1 MLLAA
6 TRLIAMHKNSGKSI
20 GQCLKA
26 RTDYARDKDKTDDER
41 YVSEYACNAEIVD
54 KEFAADRATYFNNG
68 GKEYKGEIIAY
79 QIRQS
84 FKPGEV
90 TPELANRIGYETA
103 LRFTRGEHAFICCT
117 HVDKEHIHNHIIYN
131 SVNLHCDKK
140 FRDSWFCGIGLR
152 HLSDV
157 ICLEH
162 GLSVIEPYKHR
173 GTKPKYEKSYRQNI
187 RDSIDKAVA
196 ENPKTF
202 GDLLSALVKE
212 GYELKRGKHLA
223 IRGLGRK
230 NFVRF
235 KSLGQNYSTDYLT
248 KIIEGEGQIK
258 AEKPERHFDLLID
271 IQEKL
276 RQGKGKGYAR
286 WGQRFN
292 SKAMMNTLL
301 FLNEKG
307 IRSYEDLKEKA
318 NSSSK
323 NFRALTEEIK
333 GIEGRIAEINDIRK
347 HIINYSKTK
356 EVYEQYRKSKFSPK
370 FYEAHRE
377 ELTLCKAAQK
387 KFDQL
392 EGKIPKLKDLNRE
405 YSELMDRKKKCY
417 RDYKLENESNKKL
430 QEAKHNAEMML
441 QLDAIGKDQ
450 QKERARSN
458 PVR

>member
-1 MLLAA
+1 MAA
-6 TRLIAMHKNSGKSI
+6 TKLIAMHKNQGKSI
-20 GQCLKA
+20 GQCLSA
-26 RTDYARDKDKTDDER
+26 RIDYAKDEDKTDDGR
-41 YVSEYACNAEIVD
+41 YVTSYACNDEIPA
-54 KEFAADRATYFNNG
+54 KEFETARQ
-68 GKEYKGEIIAY
+68 EYIRNTGREYEGDIIAY

-84 FKPGEV
+84 FMPGEV
-90 TPELANRIGYETA
+90 TPEEANAIGYETA
-103 LRFTRGEHAFICCT
+103 MRFTKGEHAFVCCT
-117 HVDKEHIHNHIIYN
+117 HIDKEHIHNHIIYN
-131 SVNLHCDKK
+131 SVNLHCDRK
-140 FRDSWFCGIGLR
+140 FRDSWYCGLGLR
-152 HLSDV
+152 TLSDI

-162 GLSVIEPYKHR
+162 GLSVIEPYKNPGKR
-173 GTKPKYEKSYRQNI
+173 PKYEKSYRQDI
-187 RDSIDKAVA
+187 RESIDKAVA

-202 GDLLSALVKE
+202 EDLLSSLVKE
-212 GYELKRGKHLA
+212 GYELKRGKLLA

-248 KIIEGEGQIK
+248 KIIEGEGQNK
-258 AEKPERHFDLLID
+258 AENPERHFDLLID
-271 IQEKL
+271 IQKKL

-307 IRSYEDLKEKA
+307 IRSYDDLKEKA
-318 NSSSK
+318 DSSSK
-323 NFRALTEEIK
+323 NFRTLTEEIK

-356 EVYEQYRKSKFSPK
+356 DVYEQYRKAGFSPK

-377 ELTLCKAAQK
+377 ELALRKAAQK

-392 EGKIPKLKDLNRE
+392 DGKIPKLKDLNRE

-417 RDYKLENESNKKL
+417 RDYKLANESNKKL
-430 QEAKHNAEMML
+430 QEAKYNVETML
-441 QLDAIGKDQ
+441 QLDTNGRDQ
-450 QKERARSN
+450 QKERPRSN
-458 PVR
+458 PTR